1 MSKVTYTAVVLTA
14 GVLIGYTAGGWAVQA
29 QGGASKLVG
38 MPSHVGMIV
47 PDAEKA
53 SKDIAELFGLEYKA
67 PAEFTAMVYPADYK
81 GDPKGHP
88 KVVSYKIADNLS
100 LELLQPIGGK
110 SPWRDFLDSTGGV
123 GGLHHIAIATKG
135 IDQYM
140 HFLSTKG
147 GTIEFGGS
155 ASVTPQS
162 YAYVNM
168 RPRLGL
174 TFELNGPPKP

>member
-1 MSKVTYTAVVLTA
+1 MSKARYTALLLAAGLVVGYAA
-14 GVLIGYTAGGWAVQA
+14 GARSLAA
-29 QGGASKLVG
+29 QGGATKLVG
-38 MPSHVGMIV
+38 TPTHVGMIV
-47 PDAEKA
+47 PDVEKA
-53 SKDIAELFGLEYKA
+53 SKDVAALFGLEYKA
-67 PAEFTAMVYPADYK
+67 PAEFTAMVYPANYT

-88 KVVSYKIADNLS
+88 KVVSYKLADNLS

-110 SPWRDFLDSTGGV
+110 SPWRDFLDATGGV
-123 GGLHHIAIATKG
+123 GGLHHIAIAAKG

-140 HFLSTKG
+140 AFLKTQG
-147 GTIEFGGS
+147 GTVEFGGS

-174 TFELNGPPKP
+174 TFELNGPPQP